1 MGFYAPATIV
11 KDAQRHGLKVRPVD
25 VTKSDYLCTLERMGV
40 SEFALRL
47 GLNYTRGLREQAA
60 KAIVQERVRAP
71 FTSIDDLARRVPEL
85 RRDELVKLAQIGAL
99 NNIGAAEISRNGLR
113 LHRRDALW
121 QAERAARF
129 PGSLLES
136 IPAPDSASPLRQMN
150 SEERLVADFDGTGL
164 TVGPHPMQYRRDEL
178 NAMRVRRAADLA
190 ELPNGIFVRI
200 AGNVIARQRP
210 GTAKG
215 FIFLSL
221 EDETGISNAIITPDL
236 YEHNRLTVQEHFLLI
251 EGTLQNLDNVISVK
265 ASKVTPLPIS
275 AARTP
280 SHDFH

>member
-1 MGFYAPATIV
+1 V
-11 KDAQRHGLKVRPVD
+11 
-25 VTKSDYLCTLERMGV
+25 
-40 SEFALRL
+40 
-47 GLNYTRGLREQAA
+47 
-60 KAIVQERVRAP
+60 VQERARAP
-71 FTSIDDLARRVPEL
+71 FASIEDLARRVPEL

-99 NNIGAAEISRNGLR
+99 NNIGTAEINRNGLR

-129 PGSLLES
+129 PGSLLQD
-136 IPAPDSASPLRQMN
+136 IPVPDNASPLRQMN

-265 ASKVTPLPIS
+265 ASKVMPLPIS